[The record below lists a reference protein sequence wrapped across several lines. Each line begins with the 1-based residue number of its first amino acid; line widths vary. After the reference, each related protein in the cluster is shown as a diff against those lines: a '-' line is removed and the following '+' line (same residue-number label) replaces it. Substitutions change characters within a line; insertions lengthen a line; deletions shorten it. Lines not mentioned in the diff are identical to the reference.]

1 MVAKLRILLY
11 KLYPDL
17 ILIIENHRKLPIY
30 KLSADVQSSRQQK
43 NNKLFRI

>member
-17 ILIIENHRKLPIY
+17 ILIIENHRKLPIRSII
-30 KLSADVQSSRQQK
+30 KTIK
-43 NNKLFRI
+43 K